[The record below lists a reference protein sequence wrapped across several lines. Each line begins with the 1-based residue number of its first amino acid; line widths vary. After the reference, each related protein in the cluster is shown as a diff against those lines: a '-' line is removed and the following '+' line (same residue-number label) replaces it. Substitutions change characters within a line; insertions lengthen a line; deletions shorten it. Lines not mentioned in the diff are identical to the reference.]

1 MAFFV
6 EYPDGQQVVDGRE
19 LTRVLDDN
27 SKDISDA
34 VCSMPDPLFLASGTL
49 YVQCHAYYPKLVR
62 HFLFNARHTTPS

>member
-19 LTRVLDDN
+19 LARVLDDN

-34 VCSMPDPLFLASGTL
+34 VRSMPDPLFLASGIL
-49 YVQCHAYYPKLVR
+49 YVQCQAYYP
-62 HFLFNARHTTPS
+62 